1 MQVVSHMNV
10 YSEKLNHG
18 ASEVLE
24 YYDRNKVKFN
34 NEERRWLYLSRKMKE
49 AALLKENT
57 HAEKAIHQK
66 GDRFI
71 YQSFFA
77 RLGEE
82 LLSKGGR
89 LCQGLGEWYYP
100 NIHITLFNGGITAKL
115 CLPNRRTIDAI

>member
-1 MQVVSHMNV
+1 MNV

-57 HAEKAIHQK
+57 HAEKAIQA
-66 GDRFI
+66 I
-71 YQSFFA
+71 A
-77 RLGEE
+77 RLVVDEFPLTEE
-82 LLSKGGR
+82 FCPSFSAVLDAVQRAEKKR
-89 LCQGLGEWYYP
+89 K
-100 NIHITLFNGGITAKL
+100 KL
-115 CLPNRRTIDAI
+115 HG